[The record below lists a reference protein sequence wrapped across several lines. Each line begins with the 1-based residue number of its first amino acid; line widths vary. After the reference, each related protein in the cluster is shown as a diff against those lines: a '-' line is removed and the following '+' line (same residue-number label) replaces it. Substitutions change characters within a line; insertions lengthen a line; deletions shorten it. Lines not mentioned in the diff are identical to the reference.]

1 MKLIT
6 FIILAALIG
15 SCGKIEKNQ
24 SPSHVEETKIDS
36 ADIVETQ
43 VDSIIVETDEFGY
56 LIVEDTCTE
65 HWSSRFSSYDDLLA
79 YSKTLRSTLYRRYLR
94 LHGQEQHLFL
104 DSVGMVYGKLIA
116 KEYLPHWC
124 GTTWDFNGHTD
135 VPKEDAVACGYLVST
150 ILKHS
155 GINLNRFTMAQ
166 QAASYGA
173 MTLLGGENTPPLTS
187 IDNMPAKVESL
198 QDGLYKVGL
207 NNHTGFLW
215 IENTIPYFLHSSFIH
230 EDGVVVEKAMC
241 SLPFIASTI
250 FQIVPISSNHFILK
264 KWLSGEAVH
273 VYTR

>member
-1 MKLIT
+1 MKLIK
-6 FIILAALIG
+6 FVVFAVFIG
-15 SCGKIEKNQ
+15 SCGKIEENQ
-24 SPSHVEETKIDS
+24 SPAHVEETQIDS
-36 ADIVETQ
+36 TRIEEIH

-56 LIVEDTCTE
+56 PTEEDTCTE
-65 HWSSRFSSYDDLLA
+65 YWSSRFSSYNDLRMHT
-79 YSKTLRSTLYRRYLR
+79 KKLRSILYRRYLS
-94 LHGQEQHLFL
+94 LHGQEQYLFL

-135 VPKEDAVACGYLVST
+135 IPKQDAVACGYLVST
-150 ILKHS
+150 ILKHT

-173 MTLLGGENTPPLTS
+173 MTLLGGKNTPPLVS
-187 IDNMPAKVESL
+187 IDNMPSKVESL

-230 EDGVVVEKAMC
+230 EDGVVAEKAMC

-250 FQIVPISSNHFILK
+250 FQIVPISSNYFILK
-264 KWLSGEAVH
+264 KWMSGEAVH

>member
-1 MKLIT
+1 MKRIT
-6 FIILAALIG
+6 IIFLTLTLC
-15 SCGKIEKNQ
+15 SCGKIERN
-24 SPSHVEETKIDS
+24 ETTSKAASQEMDS
-36 ADIVETQ
+36 SIVKDTIAVANELT
-43 VDSIIVETDEFGY
+43 VNDFEYVI
-56 LIVEDTCTE
+56 EDTCTE
-65 HWSSRFSSYDDLLA
+65 HWTSSYNNYQDLRDFTHA
-79 YSKTLRSTLYRRYLR
+79 LRTKLYKRYLALR
-94 LHGQEQHLFL
+94 GQEQHLFL

-230 EDGVVVEKAMC
+230 EEGVVAEKAMC

-250 FQIVPISSNHFILK
+250 FQIVPISSNRFIIK

>member
-1 MKLIT
+1 MKRIT
-6 FIILAALIG
+6 FLLLALIIG
-15 SCGKIEKNQ
+15 SCGKIEKNEANTPKQ
-24 SPSHVEETKIDS
+24 ETETDSTDYEEAQIDS
-36 ADIVETQ
+36 VIA
-43 VDSIIVETDEFGY
+43 ETDEFGY
-56 LIVEDTCTE
+56 IIEEDTCTE
-65 HWSSRFSSYDDLLA
+65 EWKSSYSNYQDLRA
-79 YSKTLRSTLYRRYLR
+79 FTNELRSKLYRRYLALR
-94 LHGQEQHLFL
+94 GQEQHLFL